1 MCCSPHRFAVRA
13 ATHYHT
19 RAWQTL
25 IYGKECFILLLLLH
39 KINNIFTSIYQ
50 RMALYFVAVS
60 QSTDGWTFLL
70 IFEFQCQTIYKN
82 YKWINCCK
90 ILRHFIWVFT
100 VSQSTCSG
108 VTRVKLANE
117 KNLTSQKNS
126 FQKYFIKKKHPILKT
141 RSGFYLIWNNE
152 DRDSSESS
160 LLLYVM
166 STKTL

>member
-1 MCCSPHRFAVRA
+1 MFHL
-13 ATHYHT
+13 T
-19 RAWQTL
+19 
-25 IYGKECFILLLLLH
+25 LLLLH

-50 RMALYFVAVS
+50 RMALYFVTVSQSTDFVTVS

-90 ILRHFIWVFT
+90 MLRHFIWVFT

-117 KNLTSQKNS
+117 KNLTSQQNS

-166 STKTL
+166 RTKTL